1 MVFCGAV
8 FCATASFAAEA
19 QPKKVTID
27 LNRGT
32 VTGNYQM
39 GEARM
44 AGTVHAPQPV
54 RRKMS
59 FFNRNRQF
67 YKTPRG
73 RYQMARSFNARI
85 KSNYGYLNQ

>member
-1 MVFCGAV
+1 MVFCAAIISGA
-8 FCATASFAAEA
+8 AAFAANPP
-19 QPKKVTID
+19 PKKISID
-27 LNRGT
+27 LGKGT
-32 VTGNYQM
+32 VTGNYNI

-54 RRKMS
+54 RRKTS
-59 FFNRNRQF
+59 FFSRNRQY

-85 KSNYGYLNQ
+85 KSNYGNLNR